1 MKNFKKYRKYL
12 FTAAL
17 ALLCL
22 IALLIPG
29 GEAPETTAPVTTV
42 PPTTSSNSTSL
53 RPGPKLKAHFIDVGQ
68 ADSILL
74 DEAVTPMILSGG
86 GGTLHP
92 LLPAVE
98 QKLF

>member
-29 GEAPETTAPVTTV
+29 GEAPETTAPVT
-42 PPTTSSNSTSL
+42 
-53 RPGPKLKAHFIDVGQ
+53 D
-68 ADSILL
+68 
-74 DEAVTPMILSGG
+74 TP
-86 GGTLHP
+86 
-92 LLPAVE
+92 
-98 QKLF
+98 

>member
-74 DEAVTPMILSGG
+74 ECEGS
-86 GGTLHP
+86 
-92 LLPAVE
+92 
-98 QKLF
+98 